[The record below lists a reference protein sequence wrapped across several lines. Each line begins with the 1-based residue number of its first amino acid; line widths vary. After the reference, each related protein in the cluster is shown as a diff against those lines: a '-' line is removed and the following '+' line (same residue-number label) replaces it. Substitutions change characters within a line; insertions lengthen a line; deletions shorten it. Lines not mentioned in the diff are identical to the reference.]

1 MGLFLRQNDPR
12 SELQSKIAAELQEK
26 LRTSSK
32 SGAEPDAL
40 PTADMDDS
48 KYLENQHQT
57 RVPGVIISLLVLVLI
72 VVVVLFFTVIGS

>member
-26 LRTSSK
+26 LRSS
-32 SGAEPDAL
+32 SEPGTETDVL
-40 PTADMDDS
+40 PTANMDDS

-72 VVVVLFFTVIGS
+72 IVVVLFFTIIGR